1 MALDLLRGL
10 AMAVLVVNHVH
21 LDSALELATQPFLS
35 AAETLVL
42 VSGVVV
48 GMVLGRRWRVRGAA
62 VTAWALLRRA
72 GVLYRATVCLAA
84 LVALATVVPGLPTEA
99 LTVAPRTT
107 TDLYA
112 FDGLPRLALA
122 VVALQAGPWQ
132 VDVLGFFILALA
144 LAPAVL
150 WALDRR
156 LWPVLVLLS
165 WALYVAGRATG
176 AAVLPIQ
183 SEGPFPL
190 LVWQLLFVHGAVLGW
205 HRSRVEAVLRPHAR
219 LVVGVVVAAAAAAA
233 ILRLHELG
241 LDLPFGGP
249 GWDAEHFSKR
259 LLDPGR
265 LASMVAFAA
274 FACLVLRRWSALVE
288 RVAGRVL
295 LPLGRC
301 SFYVFLLHVP
311 LCLAVATVLPGDGLG
326 LAGNTVLQLGCVV
339 ALSELARR
347 RVLFRWVP
355 R

>member
-1 MALDLLRGL
+1 
-10 AMAVLVVNHVH
+10 MAVLVVNHVH
-21 LDSALELATQPFLS
+21 LDSPLELATQPFLS

-48 GMVLGRRWRVRGAA
+48 GMVIGRRWRVRGAA
-62 VTAWALLRRA
+62 VTARALLKRA
-72 GVLYRATVCLAA
+72 GVLYRATVVLVA
-84 LVALATVVPGLPTEA
+84 LVAAATVVPGLATEA

-107 TDLYA
+107 TDLYAA

-144 LAPAVL
+144 AAPLVL
-150 WALDRR
+150 WALDRG
-156 LWPVLVLLS
+156 LWPVLLVAS
-165 WALYVAGRATG
+165 WALHLTGRATE
-176 AAVLPIQ
+176 ATVLPIQ
-183 SEGPFPL
+183 SEGVFPF

-205 HRSRVEAVLRPHAR
+205 HRARVEAALRAHAR
-219 LVVGVVVAAAAAAA
+219 VVVAVVVAAAGAAAL
-233 ILRLHELG
+233 LRLHELG
-241 LDLPFGGP
+241 VHLPIGGP
-249 GWDAEHFSKR
+249 AWDAEHFGKR

-265 LASMVAFAA
+265 LTSMVAFAA
-274 FACLVLRRWSALVE
+274 LAYLVLRRCTAQVE

-295 LPLGRC
+295 LPLGRS

-311 LCLAVATVLPGDGLG
+311 LCLAIATLLPGEGLG
-326 LAGNTVLQLGCVV
+326 YVLNGAIQLACVV

-347 RVLFRWVP
+347 RVLFRWIP